1 MLGAEDAQGVKSKAS
16 LLSKGLRELTQT
28 AREARQR
35 VTQRALSALRG
46 DTVTRGLG
54 QAGRMQAHTHARG
67 HCTQA
72 HPKPWVEDLLSP
84 LHG

>member
-16 LLSKGLRELTQT
+16 LLSKGLRELTRA

-35 VTQRALSALRG
+35 VTQRVLSALRG

-54 QAGRMQAHTHARG
+54 
-67 HCTQA
+67 
-72 HPKPWVEDLLSP
+72 
-84 LHG
+84 